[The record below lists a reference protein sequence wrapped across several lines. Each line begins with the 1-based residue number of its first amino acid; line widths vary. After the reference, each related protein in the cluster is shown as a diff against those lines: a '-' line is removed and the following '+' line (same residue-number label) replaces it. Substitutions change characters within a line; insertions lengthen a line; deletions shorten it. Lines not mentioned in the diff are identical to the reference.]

1 LDLRAKQNN
10 ATAKQLDMLFE
21 KTVALSI
28 GEKMVAG
35 RRTSKRSAEA
45 AYLVYRS
52 KHIKKLHVTSLRRA
66 HY

>member
-10 ATAKQLDMLFE
+10 ATAKQLDMLF
-21 KTVALSI
+21 
-28 GEKMVAG
+28 EKMVAG